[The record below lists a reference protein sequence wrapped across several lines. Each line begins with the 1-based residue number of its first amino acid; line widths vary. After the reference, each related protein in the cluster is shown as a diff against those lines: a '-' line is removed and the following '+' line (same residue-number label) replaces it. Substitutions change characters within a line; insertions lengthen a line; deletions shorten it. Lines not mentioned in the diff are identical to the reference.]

1 MVHAIIM
8 IKTDAGTSEAV
19 VSEIRALG
27 DVAEAHIVA
36 GEFDVI
42 AEVDVGEV
50 YEVLETV
57 SGEIQGV
64 ASVDD
69 TRTYISLEG

>member
-19 VSEIRALG
+19 VSEIRSLG
-27 DVAEAHIVA
+27 NVAEAHIVA

-64 ASVDD
+64 DSVDD